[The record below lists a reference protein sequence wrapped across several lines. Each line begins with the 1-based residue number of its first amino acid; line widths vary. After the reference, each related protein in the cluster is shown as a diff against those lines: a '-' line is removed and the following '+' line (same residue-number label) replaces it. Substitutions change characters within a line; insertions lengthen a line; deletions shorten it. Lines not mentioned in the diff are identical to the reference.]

1 MELLT
6 TLLLAHLLAD
16 FPLQTNAIAAGKS
29 TSMRVLLLH
38 VTVHMMVLGA
48 LLSFDWATWPI
59 ILGLGSSHF
68 LIDWLKPRVPTLD
81 TVQGFVIDQL
91 AHISSILIIA
101 ASVDAVFHHRVRHAL
116 STTLLYPSLGVGLTL
131 ALMVFGWIWVN
142 TLQEEVIQQN
152 SHLRWGRDRLLE
164 FEQRAGFG
172 LLCVLGLSF
181 FFTR

>member
-29 TSMRVLLLH
+29 TSIRVLLFH

-48 LLSFDWATWPI
+48 LLSFDWASWPI
-59 ILGLGSSHF
+59 LLGLGTSHF
-68 LIDWLKPRVPTLD
+68 LVDWLKPRILTLD
-81 TVQGFVIDQL
+81 TLQGFVIDQL
-91 AHISSILIIA
+91 AHLSCILLTVV
-101 ASVDAVFHHRVRHAL
+101 SVEVVFHHQMHQAL
-116 STTLLYPSLGVGLTL
+116 STTLLYPSLGIGLTL

-152 SHLRWGRDRLLE
+152 SHLRWGRERLLE

-172 LLCVLGLSF
+172 LLCFLGLSI